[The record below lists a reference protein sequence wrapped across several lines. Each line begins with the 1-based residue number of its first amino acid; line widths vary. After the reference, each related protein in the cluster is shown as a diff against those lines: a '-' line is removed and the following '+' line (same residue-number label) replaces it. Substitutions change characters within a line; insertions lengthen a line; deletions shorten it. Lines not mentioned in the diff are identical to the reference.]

1 VVITGETS
9 RAQIFKTLVHEIA
22 HAILHGNADHHARSE
37 MEVEAESTA
46 FVVCQVLGLET
57 GTYSF
62 PYVASWAGEERA
74 ETMVLQSGQRIV
86 RATNRILDALCGE
99 GERLEDSAKGAA

>member
-1 VVITGETS
+1 M
-9 RAQIFKTLVHEIA
+9 HEIA
-22 HAILHGNADHHARSE
+22 HALLHGSEDHHARSA

-62 PYVASWAGEERA
+62 PYVASWASEEKA
-74 ETMVLQSGQRIV
+74 ETMVLKSGQRIV
-86 RATNRILDALCGE
+86 RATNTILDALIGNSD
-99 GERLEDSAKGAA
+99 RLEDQAKGAA